1 MENETKI
8 EDLEKRFSALES
20 QLKAALQSANSVD
33 VFGDPNPM
41 QDSLTAEFKRKMWKY
56 IIIAWSYLGFFVVCA
71 VVCALAFFS
80 VPETETKGLFFWST
94 IFLAVIMHT
103 VLIKLW
109 YWQVWNRY
117 SIVREVKRL
126 ELRIV
131 ELTEK
136 LEK

>member
-33 VFGDPNPM
+33 VFGDPKPIG
-41 QDSLTAEFKRKMWKY
+41 DKLSLEFRSKMKGYFILSWCM
-56 IIIAWSYLGFFVVCA
+56 IGFFGVAA
-71 VVCALAFFS
+71 VGCVLAS
-80 VPETETKGLFFWST
+80 VAEPMMHVQLFFMSMF
-94 IFLAVIMHT
+94 IVAMMQI

-109 YWQVWNRY
+109 YWLVWNHY
-117 SIVREVKRL
+117 GIIREVKRL